1 MISLDVATDRLLHRP
16 SYLKAFLEGR
26 SEELELSTRDLA
38 ALDSIDKTQLVE
50 TAVAVRSSLLQRK
63 HRGSGGI
70 EQCWP
75 QTLAAW
81 RTEHNDDKLHVFTDR
96 FMESEIFERYREVH
110 HMGPGLCLEEAVFRF
125 FEVCDTGDARVR
137 EHEFLAGLCK
147 ALAMNSAPSFL
158 VGDPLRRAPAG
169 WFAVSMRGEPQLFAA
184 LSGRYVS
191 GALTPFLAE
200 LLLSEKTPDQLTA
213 DFDVDED
220 VVAAALGRFES
231 LGILPP
237 RP

>member
-26 SEELELSTRDLA
+26 SADLELSAQDLK
-38 ALDSIDKTQLVE
+38 ALDAIDKTQQVE
-50 TAVAVRSSLLQRK
+50 TAVAVRSSLLQRT

-81 RTEHNDDKLHVFTDR
+81 RAEHNDDKLQLFTDR
-96 FMESEIFERYREVH
+96 FMESEIFERYREIH
-110 HMGPGLCLEEAVFRF
+110 HAGPGLCLEEAVFRF
-125 FEVCDTGDARVR
+125 FEACDTGDPRTR

-147 ALAMNSAPSFL
+147 ALAMNESPSFL
-158 VGDPLRRAPAG
+158 VGEPMRRAPEG

-191 GALTPFLAE
+191 GALTPFLAQ
-200 LLLSEKTPDQLTA
+200 LLLSEETPEQLATRFRV
-213 DFDVDED
+213 DGDVID
-220 VVAAALGRFES
+220 AALTRFQS
-231 LGILPP
+231 LGILPA
-237 RP
+237 RS